1 MDSHSREALLKDL
14 QDSWHL
20 LSEQEQ
26 ELAVKLLTP
35 TTEEN
40 LARWRNDPAAYL
52 EERLGIQLWPKL
64 IEICEA
70 VRDYPFVAVK
80 SANGIGKTH
89 TVAGL
94 VLWFLECFT
103 PSRALTTGS
112 MWGNLEDILW
122 PRIKKFIHEK
132 NLFPDARVN
141 QTDLTI
147 GPEHGAYAKSVKE
160 PEALQGLHSEHVLQI
175 VEEASGVEQLI
186 ADALDGNHTGGHA
199 RQVWIGNP
207 IRVDGP
213 FYEYCTG
220 GHYKVITVSALE
232 HPNVV
237 EGREIIKGAVT
248 REDIE
253 KRCFIKGWAKR
264 VAPGTE
270 GATHLFWLKEEGW
283 VIGDE
288 RFQARILG
296 EFPKQSSDSVFSGAV
311 FREMAA
317 RHANMVIEGSRAL
330 GVDVARYGDDSTVI
344 ADLCP
349 NGVVSLDE
357 RKGKSITETVG
368 TVTAKW
374 KVNGLDADGN
384 SKLYQGVAVDDAGLG
399 GGVTDGLR
407 ENNIEAMASVFG
419 SAADDSERFANKKA
433 ELYWRFKEETESNP
447 DYAIPDDADLIKQAS
462 EVKYKFDSK
471 GRVAIESKAD
481 YKKRTGMSPD
491 KLEAVLIG
499 FWALT
504 NSGPSS
510 PPSSGSDSGDRYSRG
525 MAEEGYSFESHS
537 RYRRNFDD

>member
-1 MDSHSREALLKDL
+1 M
-14 QDSWHL
+14 
-20 LSEQEQ
+20 
-26 ELAVKLLTP
+26 
-35 TTEEN
+35 
-40 LARWRNDPAAYL
+40 
-52 EERLGIQLWPKL
+52 
-64 IEICEA
+64 
-70 VRDYPFVAVK
+70 AVK
-80 SANGIGKTH
+80 SANGIGKTE
-89 TVAGL
+89 VVSGL
-94 VLWFLECFT
+94 CLWWLECHV
-103 PSRALTTGS
+103 PSRVLTTGS

-122 PRIKKFIHEK
+122 PRIKKHIHA
-132 NLFPDARVN
+132 NGLFPNAKDN
-141 QTDLTI
+141 KTDLSI

-175 VEEASGVEQLI
+175 VEEASGVEQQI

-232 HPNVV
+232 HPNVASGI
-237 EGREIIKGAVT
+237 EEIPGAVT
-248 REDIE
+248 RGDIE
-253 KRCFIKGWAKR
+253 KRVFIKGWGKR
-264 VAPGTE
+264 CAPHTE
-270 GATHLFWLKEEGW
+270 GATHLFWLGDEGW

-317 RHANMVIEGSRAL
+317 RHADMVIEGSRAL

-344 ADLCP
+344 ADLCS

-357 RKGKSITETVG
+357 RKGKSTTETVG
-368 TVTAKW
+368 RVTSLW
-374 KVNGLDADGN
+374 KGDGLDKDGN
-384 SKLYQGVAVDDAGLG
+384 SKVYQGCAVDDAGVG

-407 ENNIEAMASVFG
+407 DNGIEAMASIFG
-419 SAADDSERFANKKA
+419 STADDSERFANKKA
-433 ELYWRFKEETESNP
+433 ELYWKFKEESESNP
-447 DYAIPDDADLIKQAS
+447 DFAIPDDAELIKQAS

-481 YKKRTGMSPD
+481 YKKRTGSSPD
-491 KLEAVLIG
+491 KLEAILIG
-499 FWALT
+499 YWALT

-510 PPSSGSDSGDRYSRG
+510 PPTAATDSGDRYGRG
-525 MAEEGYSFESHS
+525 MSEEGYSFESHS
-537 RYRRNFDD
+537 RYQRHFDD